1 MTNYELLLKSSLLDE
16 DSAVY
21 VENITTGLSGCVLK
35 CNDGRVKLFLGDNTD
50 IIVDRGV
57 FNTEYKITRVVDSLE
72 NPLEISDSFDL
83 ILSESLEIIPILGV
97 LLMGLMQTAT
107 SGPLAKLVH
116 SNTINPQDIEELDKV
131 KEVFTT
137 LVDELKEYLIEAYR
151 EKEANLSCK

>member
-1 MTNYELLLKSSLLDE
+1 MTNYELLLKNSLLDE

-35 CNDGRVKLFLGDNTD
+35 CNDGRVKLFLGDDTD

-83 ILSESLEIIPILGV
+83 ILCDKSKCGTRV

-107 SGPLAKLVH
+107 SGPLVKLVH
-116 SNTINPQDIEELDKV
+116 SNTINPQDIEDLDRV
-131 KEVFTT
+131 KEVFST
-137 LVDELKEYLIEAYR
+137 LIDELKEYLIEAYR
-151 EKEANLSCK
+151 EKETNPSCK